1 MQLCREMNKRPKRRK
16 YLLIALAAGLPV
28 ALLLVGVLVF
38 QLLGYYFY
46 STGVPHDPA
55 DHGYTPIEE
64 VTEAKGG
71 FVMRRYRI
79 KAHWLARYL
88 AGNPHQRTDD
98 GYDTVIVIS
107 DWSGEMIARLS
118 HWDGELKVIVT
129 PAGVTGPDGMDW
141 KAPP

>member
-1 MQLCREMNKRPKRRK
+1 MNKRPKRRRH
-16 YLLIALAAGLPV
+16 LLIALAAGLPI
-28 ALLLVGVLVF
+28 ALLLFVVLVIQF
-38 QLLGYYFY
+38 LGYYFY
-46 STGVPHDPA
+46 STGGSHDPA

-88 AGNPHQRTDD
+88 AGNPHQRNDD

-107 DWSGEMIARLS
+107 DLSGEGGGAQRDPRLYFAS
-118 HWDGELKVIVT
+118 LLRV
-129 PAGVTGPDGMDW
+129 
-141 KAPP
+141 